1 VTGIS
6 LVARRQIS
14 EATCSDGE
22 RGLAVS
28 DHEHRRDGDN
38 GPEAAARGLW
48 HWFLDLVED
57 AVEAALGEDEDEGR
71 PPKPLPPGG
80 AAAPVTVPATA
91 VEQLT
96 IAALGARY
104 AAIGQRPLAQV
115 IWQDADGEVLV
126 HLDQTKVVMFPGL
139 ILVALTLE
147 ADETGK
153 GQLIVPFAV
162 GSPPSPAGLLVA
174 TEQRPRGPEQ
184 LADRWGE
191 SAIAAAWLAL
201 LDLAH
206 GLALQRGVDADG
218 SRLIPGAIVS
228 DGASL
233 AVVPQARHQRDR
245 VAGR

>member
-1 VTGIS
+1 MG
-6 LVARRQIS
+6 
-14 EATCSDGE
+14 D
-22 RGLAVS
+22 
-28 DHEHRRDGDN
+28 DEHGRDGDN
-38 GPEAAARGLW
+38 GPEAAARRLW

-57 AVEAALGEDEDEGR
+57 AVEAALGEDEDDDGEGHR

-80 AAAPVTVPATA
+80 AAAPVTVPAAA

-104 AAIGQRPLAQV
+104 AAIGQRPPAQV

-153 GQLIVPFAV
+153 GQLVVPFAV
-162 GSPPSPAGLLVA
+162 GSPASPAGLLAA
-174 TEQRPRGPEQ
+174 TEQRPRGPDQ
-184 LADRWGE
+184 LVDRWGE
-191 SAIAAAWLAL
+191 SAIAAGWLAL

-206 GLALQRGVDADG
+206 GLALQRGVDTDG
-218 SRLIPGAIVS
+218 SRLIPGAIVC
-228 DGASL
+228 DGATL
-233 AVVPQARHQRDR
+233 TVVPQARHQRDR
-245 VAGR
+245 VVGR

>member
-1 VTGIS
+1 MGS
-6 LVARRQIS
+6 
-14 EATCSDGE
+14 G
-22 RGLAVS
+22 GLTVS
-28 DHEHRRDGDN
+28 DDEHRRDGDN
-38 GPEAAARGLW
+38 GPEAAASKLW
-48 HWFLDLVED
+48 RWFLDLVED
-57 AVEAALGEDEDEGR
+57 VVEAALGEDENGKEGR

-80 AAAPVTVPATA
+80 AAAPVTVPAAA

-104 AAIGQRPLAQV
+104 SVIGQQPPAQV

-126 HLDQTKVVMFPGL
+126 HLDQTKVVMFSGL

-147 ADETGK
+147 TDETGK

-162 GSPPSPAGLLVA
+162 GSPASPAGLLAV

-184 LADRWGE
+184 LVDRWGE

-206 GLALQRGVDADG
+206 GLALQRGVDIDG
-218 SRLIPGAIVS
+218 SRLIPGAIVC

-233 AVVPQARHQRDR
+233 AVVPQARHERDR
-245 VAGR
+245 VVGR